1 MQSLFLIFHVLVNLL
16 EEAKFNDVASGK
28 VELKFLGNS
37 NDAEVYWNQ
46 RLVGSPASQK
56 ILLQMDAGLRELAIE
71 DALQTIRD
79 LIDKGEAYGEAVWA
93 SGTKG

>member
-1 MQSLFLIFHVLVNLL
+1 
-16 EEAKFNDVASGK
+16 
-28 VELKFLGNS
+28 
-37 NDAEVYWNQ
+37 
-46 RLVGSPASQK
+46 
-56 ILLQMDAGLRELAIE
+56 MDAGLRELAIE